1 MVIEVSKDQD
11 LQEFSSCCSN
21 GEYLERCI
29 RKLIAKINELSEEV
43 ENLKKRGNAKMME
56 LQGLQATMIANNIEL
71 EEMTK
76 KARRGLFRSGIT

>member
-1 MVIEVSKDQD
+1 
-11 LQEFSSCCSN
+11 
-21 GEYLERCI
+21 
-29 RKLIAKINELSEEV
+29 
-43 ENLKKRGNAKMME
+43 MME